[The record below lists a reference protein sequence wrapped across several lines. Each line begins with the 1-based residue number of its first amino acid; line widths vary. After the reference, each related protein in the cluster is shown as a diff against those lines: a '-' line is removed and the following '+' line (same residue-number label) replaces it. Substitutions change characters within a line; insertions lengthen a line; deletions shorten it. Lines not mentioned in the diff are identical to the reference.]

1 MGFELQRSAFE
12 SAHPAAMAAAS
23 IPIVDWRR
31 VESDREGF
39 LADIQHALGDVG
51 FMVLA
56 NAPGFEPE
64 AQARTMAQA
73 RAFFGAADAVKAS
86 ASIAHTPHMRG
97 WDP

>member
-1 MGFELQRSAFE
+1 MGTT
-12 SAHPAAMAAAS
+12 P
-23 IPIVDWRR
+23 IPVVDWRR

-39 LADIQHALGDVG
+39 LADVQHALGDIG

>member
-1 MGFELQRSAFE
+1 M
-12 SAHPAAMAAAS
+12 
-23 IPIVDWRR
+23 
-31 VESDREGF
+31 ESDREGF
-39 LADIQHALGDVG
+39 LADIQHALGDIG